1 MLVRPEDVAEIV
13 RLGTLRAPSEA
24 CGILLTRADGG
35 ARIAEVPNRA
45 AEPYANVLML
55 NEDIQDALLEV
66 VGDPACYPGN
76 LTRELVVWHT
86 HPGGL
91 VGPSKVDM
99 EWKRKLGSTRCLV
112 ITLPTGEA
120 VQF

>member
-1 MLVRPEDVAEIV
+1 
-13 RLGTLRAPSEA
+13 
-24 CGILLTRADGG
+24 
-35 ARIAEVPNRA
+35 VPNRA
-45 AEPYANVLML
+45 ENPNIDVVMNNNDLL
-55 NEDIQDALLEV
+55 DALLEV
-66 VGDPACYPGN
+66 VGDPAWYPGN

-99 EWKRKLGSTRCLV
+99 EFRRKLGSTRCLV
-112 ITLPTGEA
+112 VTLPSGEA

>member
-1 MLVRPEDVAEIV
+1 MLVRPDDVDEIV
-13 RLGTLRAPSEA
+13 RLGTLRSPSEA
-24 CGILLTRADGG
+24 CGLLLTRADGG
-35 ARIAEVPNRA
+35 VRIAEVPNRA
-45 AEPYANVLML
+45 AEPYHDVLMS
-55 NEDIQDALLEV
+55 NEDLTEALRGM
-66 VGDPACYPGN
+66 VGDPGRYPGN

-99 EWKRKLGSTRCLV
+99 EFRRKLGDTRCLV
-112 ITLPTGEA
+112 VTIPSGEA

>member
-1 MLVRPEDVAEIV
+1 MFVRPDDIAQIV

-35 ARIAEVPNRA
+35 PRIAEVPNRA
-45 AEPYANVLML
+45 TEPTANVFIDGEEFTETLRR
-55 NEDIQDALLEV
+55 I

-99 EWKRKLGSTRCLV
+99 EFKRTLGNVRCLV
-112 ITLPTGEA
+112 VTLPNGEA

>member
-1 MLVRPEDVAEIV
+1 MFVTPDDVAEIV
-13 RLGTLRAPSEA
+13 RLGTSRAPAEA

-35 ARIAEVPNRA
+35 PRIAEVPNRA
-45 AEPYANVLML
+45 AEPYHDVLMSH
-55 NEDIQDALLEV
+55 EDLQKALLEV
-66 VGDPACYPGN
+66 VGDPARYPGN

-99 EWKRKLGSTRCLV
+99 EFRRKLGDTRCLV
-112 ITLPTGEA
+112 VTIPSGEA